1 MTAQQLLA
9 DLHLMTPE
17 LILAIGAMALLMVG
31 VFRGKDDLAASRLVT
46 WLALGLLAAA
56 LVAAVT
62 LAPGAEQTAFAGA
75 FVHDSFALYAKAAVY
90 LAAIAALLL
99 AKAYLETEKLA
110 RFEYPVLV
118 ILAVTG
124 MSLMVSAND
133 LITLY
138 LGLELQSLSLYILA
152 AFNRDSQRAS
162 EAGLKYFVLGALSSG
177 LLLYGASLVYGF
189 AGGTTFEAIALAA
202 QSDANALGLVFGL
215 VFLLSGLAFKISAAP
230 FHMWTPDVYEGAPTP
245 VAAFFATAPKLAA
258 MALVARV
265 LTEPFGA
272 MIDQWQQ
279 VVIVLAIL
287 SMGIGAFG
295 ALMQSNIKRLMAYSS
310 IANVGY
316 ALVGLAAGT
325 QTALWAVL
333 LYMTLYVVGVAGTF
347 GVILSMRRSEGMVER
362 LEDLSGL
369 AQTRPCLGLAITGLL
384 LSVGGM
390 PFLVG
395 FFGKLF
401 VFYAA
406 VEAGLIWLAVV
417 GALFSVVSISYYLA
431 ILKRV
436 WFDEPRGEFLPA
448 PAGVMIVTRV
458 AGLATVALLPFVAL
472 LFAQVIRAG
481 GALGG

>member
-1 MTAQQLLA
+1 MTVQTLLA
-9 DLHLMTPE
+9 DLSLMTPE
-17 LILAIGAMALLMVG
+17 LILAIGAMVLLMVG
-31 VFRGKDDLAASRLVT
+31 VFAGKDELKVARLVS
-46 WLALGLLAAA
+46 WLAIGLLAAA
-56 LVAAVT
+56 AIASMLLSTGVST
-62 LAPGAEQTAFAGA
+62 TAFEGA
-75 FVHDSFALYAKAAVY
+75 FIHDTFSLYAKSAIY
-90 LAAIAALLL
+90 LAAIVAMIL
-99 AKAYLETEKLA
+99 AINYLETEKLA
-110 RFEYPVLV
+110 RFEYPVLIV
-118 ILAVTG
+118 LAVTG
-124 MSLMVSAND
+124 MSLMVSSND
-133 LITLY
+133 LMTLY
-138 LGLELQSLSLYILA
+138 LGLEMQSLALYILA

-189 AGGTTFEAIALAA
+189 AGGTSFAAIAAA
-202 QSDANALGLVFGL
+202 AESDPDSLGLLFGL
-215 VFLLSGLAFKISAAP
+215 VFLLSGLAFKVSAAP

-258 MALVARV
+258 MVLIARV
-265 LTEPFGA
+265 LTEPFAA
-272 MIDQWQQ
+272 MADQWQQ
-279 VVIVLAIL
+279 IVIVLAIL

-310 IANVGY
+310 IANMGY
-316 ALVGLAAGT
+316 VLVGLASGT
-325 QTALWAVL
+325 QIGVWAVL
-333 LYMTLYVVGVAGTF
+333 LYMTLYIVGVAGTF

-362 LEDLSGL
+362 VEDLSGL
-369 AQTRPCLGLAITGLL
+369 AQTNPGLGLAITGLL
-384 LSVGGM
+384 LSIGGM

-417 GALFSVVSISYYLA
+417 GALFSIVSISYYLA

-448 PAGVMIVTRV
+448 PAGVAAVTRI
-458 AGLATVALLPFVAL
+458 AGLSTVVLLPFVAL

-481 GALGG
+481 GGIGG